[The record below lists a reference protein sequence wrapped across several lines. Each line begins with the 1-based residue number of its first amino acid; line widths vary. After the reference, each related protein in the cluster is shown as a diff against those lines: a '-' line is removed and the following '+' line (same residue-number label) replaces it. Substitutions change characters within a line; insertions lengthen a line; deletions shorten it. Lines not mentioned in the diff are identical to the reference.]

1 MSLKKFLISREFFKN
16 LGLAI
21 LIAAGILFI
30 TLLWLS
36 VFTRHGQARPV
47 PNFYGLTIE
56 EAEKL
61 AKKKKLTPEIIDSV
75 YTTIVPRGC
84 IFEQNPQ
91 EGFRVKKHRRV
102 VLTINAFNP
111 EMVTMPNLVGLS
123 ARQAYAL
130 IESSGLQAGNPVYK
144 PDLTIDFVLEQLLHG
159 QPVAPGDTIQK
170 KSQVTL
176 VLGKGLSSRRTP
188 VPELIGK
195 NLQDARSKILG
206 SSFTLGTF
214 IFDNTIR
221 NGEDSLNAFVHK
233 QNPEHSEDATLQLG
247 SSIYIWLTTDSALLP
262 VDSTPINL
270 ADTIIAG
277 NGQTIEL
284 F

>member
-30 TLLWLS
+30 TLIWLS

-47 PNFYGLTIE
+47 PDFYGLTID

-61 AKKKKLTPEIIDSV
+61 AKKKKLMPEIIDSV
-75 YTTIVPRGC
+75 YTTLVPRGC
-84 IFEQNPQ
+84 IVEQNPR

-111 EMVTMPNLVGLS
+111 EMVIMPNLVGLS
-123 ARQAYAL
+123 ARQAYSL
-130 IESSGLQAGNPVYK
+130 IESSGLEAGNPVYK
-144 PDLTIDFVLEQLLHG
+144 PDLTIDFVLEQLFQG
-159 QPVAPGDTIQK
+159 QPIEPGDTLQK
-170 KSQVTL
+170 KSEIVL

-195 NLQDARSKILG
+195 NLQDAKSKILG
-206 SSFTLGTF
+206 SSLTLGTF
-214 IFDNTIR
+214 NFDNTIQ

-233 QNPEHSEDATLQLG
+233 QNPKHIEDATLQLG
-247 SSIYIWLTTDSALLP
+247 SAIYIWLTTDSALLP
-262 VDSTPINL
+262 VDSTLINM

-277 NGQTIEL
+277 DSQIIE
-284 F
+284 FF